1 MRKLTKSLTAIL
13 MVGLFFAFTSC
24 SEEDDPVPDA
34 PQISITAPG
43 LTVTG
48 GGLDLG
54 VTQDTTLIVSYTV
67 DAPGVIQSLEHSI
80 DGVSEP
86 VSAAIGQNSYTR
98 QLVLDV
104 PFEDTEIVVQVSLTD
119 EHNQT
124 ASQSL
129 TVGVEALV
137 PPAIPLTENQLIT
150 MGGSTSPTHFSRW
163 DLDRPK
169 GFGYWGLQGNDS
181 DQIPTIDSYYTT
193 LSLGD
198 TDLGQG
204 QFEESGAKFVITE
217 FSRQD
222 YLDMEDDSQLQ
233 GLEIDETYLQFIEVG
248 QVIAFKTNL
257 DKLGVM
263 YIKEY
268 YEGTDDV
275 DIEIKLQDK

>member
-1 MRKLTKSLTAIL
+1 MKKLTKSLAAML
-13 MVGLFFAFTSC
+13 MVGLFFVITSC
-24 SEEDDPVPDA
+24 SEDEPVPDG

-43 LTVTG
+43 LTVSG
-48 GGLDLG
+48 GSLDLG

-67 DAPGVIQSLEHSI
+67 DAPGVIQTLEHSV
-80 DGVSEP
+80 DGVSEA
-86 VSAAIGQNSYTR
+86 VSAAIGQNTYTR
-98 QLVLDV
+98 QVVLEV
-104 PFEDTEIVVQVSLTD
+104 PYENTEIVVQVSTTD
-119 EHNQT
+119 EHSQT

-129 TVGVEALV
+129 TVAVEAIV

-150 MGGSTSPTHFSRW
+150 MGGSSSPTHFSRW

-204 QFEESGAKFVITE
+204 QFEESGAKFLITE

-222 YLDMEDDSQLQ
+222 YLDMEDDAQLQ
-233 GLEIDETYLQFIEVG
+233 DLEIEETYLQFIEVG
-248 QVIAFKTNL
+248 QVIAFRTNL

-268 YEGTDDV
+268 YEGTDDL